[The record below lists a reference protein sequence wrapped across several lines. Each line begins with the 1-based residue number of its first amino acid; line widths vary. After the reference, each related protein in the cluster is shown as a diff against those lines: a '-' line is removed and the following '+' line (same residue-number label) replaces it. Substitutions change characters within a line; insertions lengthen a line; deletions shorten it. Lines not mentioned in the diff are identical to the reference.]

1 MALDGFIDQKSKM
14 YDGGSDVTIYG
25 FKRPDNSIGV
35 RNYLGII
42 SCSVCAN
49 ELATRIADSLNG
61 AVAFTHNQGCC
72 QLNEDLKIVARTL
85 ISLAYNPNLYGV
97 IFVSLGCEN
106 IDVDHIVYSAK
117 QSGKPVGHISIWA
130 EGGLTISKSQG
141 VFLGQ
146 RMIGDASRIR
156 RVEVS
161 PSDLK
166 VGLKCGASDSTSGLI
181 TNPSIGIV
189 SDKIIDQGG
198 ITVFGEIS
206 EFIYAKNLISKR
218 GVTDAVCEQIRA
230 LIVSTKERIN
240 QNDSNYKNEQKA
252 LLNHDIGLTTIEER
266 ALGFISKC
274 GTQKIEKVY
283 CYGERVTGRGLNL
296 INFPGREPEALTAL
310 AAAGCQVVLLTT
322 GVGDPHGFPFMPI
335 IKVTSNEQTAHR
347 LADCIDLDISY
358 VTEGLFDLEQAS
370 KLIYEEMIEVI
381 NGKMTKSE
389 INRYHSFMG
398 ISTSGLI
405 V

>member
-1 MALDGFIDQKSKM
+1 MSF
-14 YDGGSDVTIYG
+14 YG
-25 FKRPDNSIGV
+25 YKRPDNSVGI
-35 RNYLGII
+35 RNHLGII

-49 ELATRIADSLNG
+49 ELAARIAGSLNG

-85 ISLAYNPNLYGV
+85 VSLAYNPNLYGV
-97 IFVSLGCEN
+97 IYVSLGCEN
-106 IDVDHIVYSAK
+106 IDVDNIVYSAR
-117 QSGKPVGHISIWA
+117 QSGKPVGLISIWV
-130 EGGLTISKSQG
+130 EGGLTISTSQG
-141 VFLGQ
+141 IFLGQ
-146 RMIGDASRIR
+146 KMIRDASRIK
-156 RVEVS
+156 RVETS
-161 PSDLK
+161 LSELMI
-166 VGLKCGASDSTSGLI
+166 GLKCGASDSTSGLV

-189 SDKIIDQGG
+189 SDKIVEQGG
-198 ITVFGEIS
+198 TAVFGEIS

-218 GVTDAVCEQIRA
+218 GETDDVCEEIRS
-230 LIVSTKERIN
+230 LIVRTKERIN

-274 GTQKIEKVY
+274 GHQRIKKVY
-283 CYGERVTGRGLNL
+283 NYGERVTEKGLNL
-296 INFPGREPEALTAL
+296 VDFPGREPEALTAL
-310 AAAGCQVVLLTT
+310 AAAGCQLVLLTT
-322 GVGDPHGFPFMPI
+322 GIGDPHGFPFMPV
-335 IKVTSNEQTAHR
+335 IKVTSNEETAHR
-347 LADCIDLDISY
+347 LEDCIDLDISY
-358 VTEGLFDLEQAS
+358 VTEGLFDLEQSS
-370 KLIYEEMIEVI
+370 KLIFEEMLGVV